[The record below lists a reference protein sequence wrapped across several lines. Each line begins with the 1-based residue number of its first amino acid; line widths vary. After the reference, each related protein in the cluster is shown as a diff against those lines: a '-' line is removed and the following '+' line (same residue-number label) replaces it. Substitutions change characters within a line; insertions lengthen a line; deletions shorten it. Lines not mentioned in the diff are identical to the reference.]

1 MTFQFKK
8 LNKKKKQTILLDT
21 NSIRKRN
28 NRKIDRRKS
37 ITLRNIEG
45 FMFKRKRLSNEIETP
60 ISQDFLENDD
70 DFLKPKNKKTSK
82 KENFKNVKFNK
93 KNQNS
98 FRTEALQNN
107 PISYK
112 KQTEQKQK
120 QNQNQN
126 QKQKQNQNQ
135 NQKQKQ
141 KQKQNQKQKQK
152 QNFRNDNLNP
162 YTNDSGFEIY
172 QENFEEEQNFESD
185 SCFEVVIDSESEPL
199 MMNSSNDSSIDSF
212 SILPKSKFLN
222 YDKNNRNVNPTNNNN
237 FHNNKKKK
245 NNKNKNK
252 IKNSSTSQSKYNDN
266 HVFTNNNN
274 TQQFKKNR
282 SENSFDSLE
291 NEEQVFQLIKKIQQ
305 KERKNLNKT
314 LPKDNQFSNL
324 VFDIFNSAI
333 EEAKD
338 TLESDFIDQNLNKL
352 QEIQSQS
359 LNSIGVF
366 LDSLNITG
374 KQIEND
380 QYEINKNFLGVQQ
393 SFKDNLFGDFPAV
406 KNPQKLISS
415 LIH

>member
-45 FMFKRKRLSNEIETP
+45 FRFKRKRLSNEIGIP

-112 KQTEQKQK
+112 KQTEQ
-120 QNQNQN
+120 
-126 QKQKQNQNQ
+126 
-135 NQKQKQ
+135 
-141 KQKQNQKQKQK
+141 NQKQKQK

-162 YTNDSGFEIY
+162 YINDSGFEIY

-199 MMNSSNDSSIDSF
+199 MTNSSNDSSIDSF
-212 SILPKSKFLN
+212 SILPKSKFHN
-222 YDKNNRNVNPTNNNN
+222 YDKNNRNVKPTNNNN

-266 HVFTNNNN
+266 HVFTNNNNN

-359 LNSIGVF
+359 LNYIGVF

-380 QYEINKNFLGVQQ
+380 QYEINKNFLGAQQ
-393 SFKDNLFGDFPAV
+393 SFKDNLFGDFSAV